1 MIADLS
7 TLNPTYLQIG
17 LGIILLWGIISGL
30 ANGAI
35 KTLFKIA
42 IYVLYFVLLYFL
54 TPVVSS
60 MLQSFGFI
68 ENFVNS
74 TGIQGNEI
82 VAAIL
87 PQVIKITYDV
97 IAGIGLFIV
106 GMIIV
111 KIITFIFRALFRK
124 KGAINRILGMALG
137 FVINSAI
144 ATVLLT
150 FVSSTLLFTGG
161 DTWINNASGVREF
174 NSVTQNMR
182 QKLLCD
188 NGIICS
194 VEEVLAVSLG
204 TITGGEMTPEKIEQ
218 YTQTI
223 SKIDEIAA
231 DPEGY
236 ISGALNEDGTINVE
250 NASAILS
257 DLAVISEIA
266 NNLEL
271 VQSII
276 PELEPQIEQF
286 VNQIPE
292 GETIELPQDAIDNL
306 NTIVDNLEL
315 SPELAAKI
323 DYILANQVVP
333 AS

>member
-111 KIITFIFRALFRK
+111 KIITFIFRA
-124 KGAINRILGMALG
+124 
-137 FVINSAI
+137 
-144 ATVLLT
+144 
-150 FVSSTLLFTGG
+150 
-161 DTWINNASGVREF
+161 
-174 NSVTQNMR
+174 
-182 QKLLCD
+182 
-188 NGIICS
+188 
-194 VEEVLAVSLG
+194 
-204 TITGGEMTPEKIEQ
+204 
-218 YTQTI
+218 
-223 SKIDEIAA
+223 
-231 DPEGY
+231 
-236 ISGALNEDGTINVE
+236 
-250 NASAILS
+250 
-257 DLAVISEIA
+257 
-266 NNLEL
+266 
-271 VQSII
+271 
-276 PELEPQIEQF
+276 
-286 VNQIPE
+286 
-292 GETIELPQDAIDNL
+292 
-306 NTIVDNLEL
+306 
-315 SPELAAKI
+315 
-323 DYILANQVVP
+323 
-333 AS
+333 